1 MVKAALVIALFAV
14 AGCGDKHHGLPDAPG
29 AATADALGDATT
41 ATDATTTG
49 VDASASVDAAAG
61 ADAGS
66 TPDGAV
72 IADAAATADAAHDA
86 GGSTTITGG
95 PCLSGAAGAT
105 AYRIRWAQAG
115 SGVQA
120 IYEVDGLPDHSRDH
134 AAVYG
139 YQIGFTASFADPF
152 LGPGGVALDDSDF
165 MDLEITTVGVPTIAK
180 ATLAI
185 YGRSYNTTAS
195 GSFNWQT
202 FDGTGS
208 TPTNSVANSVPYQWY
223 AADISTEIHAGDS
236 GVLIRVKAG
245 PGSDSLVVNLI
256 ELCIVD

>member
-1 MVKAALVIALFAV
+1 M
-14 AGCGDKHHGLPDAPG
+14 
-29 AATADALGDATT
+29 
-41 ATDATTTG
+41 
-49 VDASASVDAAAG
+49 
-61 ADAGS
+61 
-66 TPDGAV
+66 
-72 IADAAATADAAHDA
+72 
-86 GGSTTITGG
+86 ITGG
-95 PCLSGAAGAT
+95 PCLSGATGAA

-139 YQIGFTASFADPF
+139 YQIGFTASFVDPF
-152 LGPGGVALDDSDF
+152 LGEGGVGLDGSDF
-165 MDLEITTVGVPTIAK
+165 MDLEITTVGVPAIAN

-185 YGRSYNTTAS
+185 YGRSYDTTTS

-208 TPTNSVANSVPYQWY
+208 TPTSFVSNVAPYQWY
-223 AADISTEIHAGDS
+223 LADMTTEIHGGDS

-245 PGSDSLVVNLI
+245 LSSDSLVVNRI
-256 ELCIVD
+256 ELCIQD